1 MQGPSP
7 ALGATG
13 YKCSCLLLLSCISLI
28 SFFPL
33 NVLLPAFPALAEQ
46 FNTSTTGIALS
57 VSLFTLVFAFSQFA
71 AGPLSDKFGR
81 KEILLGCLAISCLG
95 SLGCTLVR
103 DYNAF
108 LFFRGVQAL
117 GCGFFVLGL
126 ALVEDLFNREDRA
139 PIRIYYMS
147 FSGLFVALSPLL
159 GSWLQTSFGWKSS
172 FYAFSFIA
180 AGIFLHA
187 LWVLPSRSAQ
197 PPPGTPS
204 IRQSIKTVMSHADF
218 RRYWQI
224 AALVFSTYFA
234 LISVSPLIFMDDL
247 KLSEVQYTLV
257 LFIYGLAY
265 LCGGLLASTLQK
277 RLAVRAQID
286 TGLIL
291 LGGSGLLLLLIMQL
305 QIVSTATLLLPMCLS
320 AIAVTVTRPAAIS
333 AAMLL
338 FSSNAGTAASTGN
351 SLMFIAAAAT
361 SAVVAK
367 AGADLLPAI
376 AAVFIIFSVFGLVSS
391 ARLNR

>member
-7 ALGATG
+7 ALGAAG
-13 YKCSCLLLLSCISLI
+13 YKYSCLLLLSCISLI

-46 FNTSTTGIALS
+46 FNTSTTGIALAI
-57 VSLFTLVFAFSQFA
+57 SLFTLVFAFSQFV

-81 KEILLGCLAISCLG
+81 KEILLGCLAIACLG
-95 SLGCTLVR
+95 SLGCTLVQ
-103 DYNAF
+103 DYRVF

-117 GCGFFVLGL
+117 GCGFFGLGL

-187 LWVLPSRSAQ
+187 LWVLPARSVQ
-197 PPPGTPS
+197 PSPGTPS
-204 IRQSIKTVMSHADF
+204 ICQSIKTVLGHADF

-224 AALVFSTYFA
+224 AALVFSAYFA

-277 RLAVRAQID
+277 RLGVRAQID

-367 AGADLLPAI
+367 AGVDLLPAI
-376 AAVFIIFSVFGLVSS
+376 AAVFIIFSVFGLLSS